1 VAERVK
7 YTSVVIG
14 DVVVLDTTKLVMAMV
29 PLETVVSVDAD
40 VPTFLAT

>member
-14 DVVVLDTTKLVMAMV
+14 DVIVFDTTKLVMAIV

-40 VPTFLAT
+40 VPTFFAT

>member
-1 VAERVK
+1 VK

-14 DVVVLDTTKLVMAMV
+14 DVVVLATTKLVMAIV
-29 PLETVVSVDAD
+29 VEADTVVSVEAD

>member
-1 VAERVK
+1 VK

-14 DVVVLDTTKLVMAMV
+14 DVVVLATTKLVIAIV